1 VPQAVSLGPL
11 ERDGL
16 TSKLI
21 QKATFP
27 KVLGYAAPQAADLL
41 PRKDSQEAG
50 WYVAINYETNAKAG
64 P

>member
-1 VPQAVSLGPL
+1 VPQAVSLWPL

-21 QKATFP
+21 QKATFS

-41 PRKDSQEAG
+41 QGR
-50 WYVAINYETNAKAG
+50 IAKRLVG
-64 P
+64 TLQ

>member
-1 VPQAVSLGPL
+1 VPQAVSLWPL

-27 KVLGYAAPQAADLL
+27 KFSATLL
-41 PRKDSQEAG
+41 RKRLIYFKG
-50 WYVAINYETNAKAG
+50 G
-64 P
+64 